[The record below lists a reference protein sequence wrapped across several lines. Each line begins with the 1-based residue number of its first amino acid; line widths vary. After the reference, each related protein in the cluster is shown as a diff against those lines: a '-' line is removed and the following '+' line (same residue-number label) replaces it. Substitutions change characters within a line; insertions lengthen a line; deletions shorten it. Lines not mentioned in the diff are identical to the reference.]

1 MSSVLC
7 DTERDGGNSMEL
19 SGEGQLGVRERV
31 CTRGQW
37 AWNRLPRALIIAPN
51 CQSSRRIWIT
61 PPESDLMILVNT
73 FQLLTFYDS
82 MILYVRWITL
92 ILTFS
97 TRC

>member
-61 PPESDLMILVNT
+61 PPEST
-73 FQLLTFYDS
+73 FGPGQLGK
-82 MILYVRWITL
+82 
-92 ILTFS
+92 S
-97 TRC
+97 TAHVFLQ